1 MSAQPRGPRFVSGHT
16 DSGQVILTRDD
27 GTTNALP
34 VVMFKGTLVDN
45 GDGTS
50 TLTTPDEE

>member
-1 MSAQPRGPRFVSGHT
+1 MSAQPRGPKFVGGQIE
-16 DSGQVILTRDD
+16 SGQIVLTRDD

-50 TLTTPDEE
+50 TLTTPEE